1 MIMEYSH
8 KLPRL
13 KILRTH
19 RAGGIRGIG
28 RDSSFSGDISGTGD
42 GIVVIV
48 IKFFWIRLGWGA
60 GVSFLLVSDHLVSKG
75 GDILIDLSCHGI
87 FAGSLCE
94 SDPCAVLGEMGRLA
108 GRTLQAATSDH
119 DRNRAFLDQ
128 IVGSGTK
135 QDTRKGK
142 MSGKKKKERE
152 MRRGCY
158 PWSLPRPLEPT
169 MTMVGSTWST
179 MSRSMCLA
187 FLACQAWQIM
197 VTLS

>member
-1 MIMEYSH
+1 MGFMVTGRLGKIKLDRRRIVMIMEYSH

-119 DRNRAFLDQ
+119 DRNRTFLDQ

-142 MSGKKKKERE
+142 MSGKKEKKRERCE
-152 MRRGCY
+152 GD
-158 PWSLPRPLEPT
+158 
-169 MTMVGSTWST
+169 
-179 MSRSMCLA
+179 
-187 FLACQAWQIM
+187 
-197 VTLS
+197 VTLGACRDPLSQR